1 MRLPVPPPG
10 ALPQEKADNV
20 SAKLSQGEYVLPA
33 EVVRFYG
40 LEKIE
45 GMVNKAK
52 EGLQNM
58 QQDGRIKEAP
68 TDRQR
73 AQGQAT
79 PQSPQQPPMQPQG
92 PMQQQAPVAANMG
105 QPAPGF
111 NQGGLVRTTLPDG
124 RTIFLPPGVQTPT
137 LGHNVMGGSAM
148 QTVAK
153 EQEEKKKEEA
163 VNAAENP
170 VGEGLHPG
178 GESDTGTGAPGNRGT
193 NTVDQNSF
201 DSVADWGKAVE
212 TQMTDIAKDFSTDL
226 SKAKAQ
232 FSKDLDQLGR
242 AFGGSSA
249 AEDAGYGGGNPGDG
263 SGGVSSS
270 DTEDGVD
277 DGVGSGVEGGM
288 GTTGGHDDGG
298 EESDSSGMGEG
309 GGAAA
314 GGGPAGEAGNDADG
328 DGSSDSGLKDGGF
341 LAPPAVKKYKRKKK
355 R

>member
-20 SAKLSQGEYVLPA
+20 QAKLSQGEYVLPA

-45 GMVNKAK
+45 SMVNKAK

-58 QQDGRIKEAP
+58 QEGGRIKEAP
-68 TDRQR
+68 TDQQR
-73 AQGQAT
+73 AQGQT
-79 PQSPQQPPMQPQG
+79 GPQPPQQPPMQPQG
-92 PMQQQAPVAANMG
+92 PMQRQAPVAANMG

-124 RTIFLPPGVQTPT
+124 RTIFLPPGMQTPT

-153 EQEEKKKEEA
+153 EQEDKKKEEA
-163 VNAAENP
+163 APVAPVENP
-170 VGEGLHPG
+170 VGEGLNPG
-178 GESDTGTGAPGNRGT
+178 GESDDGGSGSLGGPGGT
-193 NTVDQNSF
+193 NETTDRVGTVESTV
-201 DSVADWGKAVE
+201 SGLAGLAGLTGYGLAATIGKGVAKGLAE
-212 TQMTDIAKDFSTDL
+212 Q
-226 SKAKAQ
+226 
-232 FSKDLDQLGR
+232 
-242 AFGGSSA
+242 FGGSA
-249 AEDAGYGGGNPGDG
+249 AEEAGYGGGKPGDG

-270 DTEDGVD
+270 DTDDGVD

-298 EESDSSGMGEG
+298 EDSGDDSAGMGEG

-328 DGSSDSGLKDGGF
+328 DGNSDTGLKDGGF